1 MASISG
7 TTSSL
12 SNTLRGFG
20 GMASGIDSFGHW
32 GAVRGGGKTYA
43 VLGCGTDVCY
53 PKGGRDLYETI
64 QKNGAVISEYL
75 PGTPPFAAQFPARN
89 RIISG
94 LSDVVIIIEAKK
106 KSGSLITVDF
116 ALEQGKDIYAVP
128 GRMDDALSKGC
139 NELIRQGSGIVVSA
153 DELIE
158 ELGVSPAETA
168 AKDEVAKK
176 PLEKEESMVYSCFGL
191 YPRNMEELVNMTNL
205 PSSVLADLLIRLQT
219 KGLIEEY
226 YKNNY
231 RKK

>member
-1 MASISG
+1 
-7 TTSSL
+7 
-12 SNTLRGFG
+12 
-20 GMASGIDSFGHW
+20 
-32 GAVRGGGKTYA
+32 
-43 VLGCGTDVCY
+43 
-53 PKGGRDLYETI
+53 
-64 QKNGAVISEYL
+64 
-75 PGTPPFAAQFPARN
+75 
-89 RIISG
+89 
-94 LSDVVIIIEAKK
+94 
-106 KSGSLITVDF
+106 
-116 ALEQGKDIYAVP
+116 
-128 GRMDDALSKGC
+128 MDDALSKGC

>member
-1 MASISG
+1 MRKNLQDSRSAGALTMG
-7 TTSSL
+7 TAQKVKSMIIQRGMKPGDRLPTEKELTELFGVSRS
-12 SNTLRGFG
+12 TLRESMKFLR
-20 GMASGIDSFGHW
+20 A
-32 GAVRGGGKTYA
+32 
-43 VLGCGTDVCY
+43 
-53 PKGGRDLYETI
+53 E
-64 QKNGAVISEYL
+64 N
-75 PGTPPFAAQFPARN
+75 
-89 RIISG
+89 
-94 LSDVVIIIEAKK
+94 VV
-106 KSGSLITVDF
+106 V
-116 ALEQGKDIYAVP
+116 
-128 GRMDDALSKGC
+128 
-139 NELIRQGSGIVVSA
+139 IRQGSGIVVSA

>member
-1 MASISG
+1 MCI
-7 TTSSL
+7 
-12 SNTLRGFG
+12 
-20 GMASGIDSFGHW
+20 
-32 GAVRGGGKTYA
+32 
-43 VLGCGTDVCY
+43 
-53 PKGGRDLYETI
+53 RD
-64 QKNGAVISEYL
+64 SEYL